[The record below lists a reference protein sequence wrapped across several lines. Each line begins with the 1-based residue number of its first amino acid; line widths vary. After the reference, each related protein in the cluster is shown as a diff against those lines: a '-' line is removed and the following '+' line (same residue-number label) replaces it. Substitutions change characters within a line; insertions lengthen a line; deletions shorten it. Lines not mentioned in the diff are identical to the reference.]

1 MKHNTTSL
9 INELE
14 KSNTQIEFIFVISSE
29 LHSVLDFFLNQGF
42 KISKFNG
49 LTGIQSV
56 EKTLLEYQYF
66 RVLHFLYWGLTANN
80 WKHDPIDKE
89 YLEQLKERILNSYN
103 SKPTN

>member
-42 KISKFNG
+42 KISRYG
-49 LTGIQSV
+49 LYQ
-56 EKTLLEYQYF
+56 EKQT
-66 RVLHFLYWGLTANN
+66 V
-80 WKHDPIDKE
+80 P
-89 YLEQLKERILNSYN
+89 
-103 SKPTN
+103 